1 MARNSLKKE
10 EFKTLSDFRYQLR
23 SFVRFSEDITDRF
36 GVTNLQYQLL
46 LHIKGYKDR
55 EWATIGELAE
65 RLQTH
70 HNGVVSLASRCE
82 KLGFIYR
89 QRGTADK
96 REVQLYLTPEG
107 NNLVTKIAGL
117 HRDELLSLQGKF
129 KIPGK
134 QALGVNQRPTVSSF
148 QHFEIFREPHST

>member
-1 MARNSLKKE
+1 MIMAGNTLKKE
-10 EFKTLSDFRYQLR
+10 EFRTLSDFRYQLR

-36 GVTNLQYQLL
+36 GVTNLQYLLL
-46 LHIKGYKDR
+46 LHVKGYKDR

-82 KLGFIYR
+82 KLGLIYR

-96 REVQLYLTPEG
+96 REVQIYLTPEG
-107 NNLVTKIAGL
+107 NKLVTKIAGL

-129 KIPGK
+129 RIPGR
-134 QALGVNQRPTVSSF
+134 QALGSKS
-148 QHFEIFREPHST
+148 

>member
-1 MARNSLKKE
+1 MAGNILKKE
-10 EFKTLSDFRYQLR
+10 EFRTLSDFRYQLR

-36 GVTNLQYQLL
+36 GVTNLQYLLL
-46 LHIKGYKDR
+46 LHVKGYKDR

-82 KLGFIYR
+82 NLGLIYR

-96 REVQLYLTPEG
+96 REVQIHLTPEG
-107 NNLVTKIAGL
+107 NKLVTKIAGL

-129 KIPGK
+129 RIPGR
-134 QALGVNQRPTVSSF
+134 QALGSKS
-148 QHFEIFREPHST
+148 

>member
-1 MARNSLKKE
+1 MIMAGNTLKKE
-10 EFKTLSDFRYQLR
+10 EFRTLSEFRYQLR

-36 GVTNLQYQLL
+36 GITNLQYLLL
-46 LHIKGYKDR
+46 LHVKGYRDR

-82 KLGFIYR
+82 KLGLIYR

-96 REVQLYLTPEG
+96 REVQIYLTPEG
-107 NNLVTKIAGL
+107 NKLVTKIAGL
-117 HRDELLSLQGKF
+117 HRDELLNLQGKF
-129 KIPGK
+129 RIPGR
-134 QALGVNQRPTVSSF
+134 QALGSKS
-148 QHFEIFREPHST
+148 

>member
-1 MARNSLKKE
+1 MNMTRNILNKE
-10 EFKTLSDFRYQLR
+10 ELKILSDFRYQLR
-23 SFVRFSEDITDRF
+23 CFLRFSEDITHRF
-36 GVTNLQYQLL
+36 GVTNLQYLLL
-46 LHIKGYKDR
+46 LHVKGYKDR

-82 KLGFIYR
+82 NLGLIYR

-96 REVQLYLTPEG
+96 REVQIYLTREG
-107 NNLVTKIAGL
+107 NRLVKKIASL
-117 HRDELLSLQGKF
+117 HRNELLNMQGKF

-134 QALGVNQRPTVSSF
+134 QALGSKS
-148 QHFEIFREPHST
+148 

>member
-1 MARNSLKKE
+1 MAGKILKKE

-36 GVTNLQYQLL
+36 GVTNLQYLLL
-46 LHIKGYKDR
+46 LHVKGYKDR
-55 EWATIGELAE
+55 EWATISELAE

-82 KLGFIYR
+82 KLGLIYR
-89 QRGTADK
+89 QRGTVDK
-96 REVQLYLTPEG
+96 REVQIFLTPEG
-107 NNLVTKIAGL
+107 DKLVKKIASL
-117 HRDELLSLQGKF
+117 HRNELLNLQGKF

-134 QALGVNQRPTVSSF
+134 QALGSKA
-148 QHFEIFREPHST
+148 

>member
-1 MARNSLKKE
+1 MAGKTLKKA
-10 EFKTLSDFRYQLR
+10 EFRTLSDFRYQLR

-36 GVTNLQYQLL
+36 GVTNLQYLLL
-46 LHIKGYKDR
+46 LHVKGYRDR

-82 KLGFIYR
+82 KLGLIYR
-89 QRGTADK
+89 KRGTADK
-96 REVQLYLTPEG
+96 REVQVYLTPEG
-107 NNLVTKIAGL
+107 DKLVKKIANL
-117 HRDELLSLQGKF
+117 HRDQLLNLQGKF

-134 QALGVNQRPTVSSF
+134 QALGSKS
-148 QHFEIFREPHST
+148 

>member
-1 MARNSLKKE
+1 MARNILNKKE
-10 EFKTLSDFRYQLR
+10 FKILSDFRYQLR

-36 GVTNLQYQLL
+36 GVTNLQYLLL
-46 LHIKGYKDR
+46 LHVKGYKDR

-82 KLGFIYR
+82 KLGLIYR
-89 QRGTADK
+89 QRGTPDK
-96 REVQLYLTPEG
+96 REVQVYLTPEG
-107 NNLVTKIAGL
+107 DKLVKKIASL
-117 HRDELLSLQGKF
+117 HRDELLNLQGKF

-134 QALGVNQRPTVSSF
+134 HALGSKS
-148 QHFEIFREPHST
+148 

>member
-1 MARNSLKKE
+1 MARNILNKE

-23 SFVRFSEDITDRF
+23 CFVRFSEDITHKF
-36 GVTNLQYQLL
+36 GVTNLQYLLL
-46 LHIKGYKDR
+46 LHVKGYKDR

-82 KLGFIYR
+82 KLGYIYR

-96 REVQLYLTPEG
+96 REVQIYLTPEG
-107 NNLVTKIAGL
+107 NKLVKKIRVCIAM
-117 HRDELLSLQGKF
+117 
-129 KIPGK
+129 
-134 QALGVNQRPTVSSF
+134 NY
-148 QHFEIFREPHST
+148 

>member
-1 MARNSLKKE
+1 MAGNILKKE
-10 EFKTLSDFRYQLR
+10 EFRTLSDFRYQLR
-23 SFVRFSEDITDRF
+23 SFIRFSEDITDRF
-36 GVTNLQYQLL
+36 GVTNLQYLLL
-46 LHIKGYKDR
+46 LHVKGFKNR

-82 KLGFIYR
+82 KLGLIYR

-96 REVQLYLTPEG
+96 REVQIYLTPEG
-107 NNLVTKIAGL
+107 NKLVTKIAGL

-129 KIPGK
+129 RIPGR
-134 QALGVNQRPTVSSF
+134 QSLGSKS
-148 QHFEIFREPHST
+148 